1 MHSSDLLANLN
12 DGTYTATVDGQE
24 GPLTIEVTIEGGK
37 IAQVTV
43 VENHETP
50 TIGGTALEQLPSL
63 IVESNSIAVE
73 AVSGATL
80 TSMRVID
87 AVTDCLEQAQK

>member
-1 MHSSDLLANLN
+1 M
-12 DGTYTATVDGQE
+12 
-24 GPLTIEVTIEGGK
+24 
-37 IAQVTV
+37 TV

>member
-1 MHSSDLLANLN
+1 MNN
-12 DGTYTATVDGQE
+12 VPMTAKEYLSRAYRIDQR
-24 GPLTIEVTIEGGK
+24 INSK
-37 IAQVTV
+37 
-43 VENHETP
+43 
-50 TIGGTALEQLPSL
+50 LEQLPSL

-80 TSMRVID
+80 TSMRVIN